1 MTEKTGN
8 VWKPRN
14 FKDNNEKTKENNRK
28 SVSAPEFPP
37 FCHDFDEVLSDKAV
51 VKLPEV
57 KQIGYKSPSSI
68 CGESVTS
75 EEIIDL
81 PFSLAK
87 KNDFSG
93 EWNKTWNDLCWSDS
107 PRRNII

>member
-1 MTEKTGN
+1 MTEKTN
-8 VWKPRN
+8 HVWKPRN
-14 FKDNNEKTKENNRK
+14 LKDNNEKARENNRK
-28 SVSAPEFPP
+28 SGPAPEFPP

-51 VKLPEV
+51 VNLSEV
-57 KQIGYKSPSSI
+57 KQIGYKSPSTI

-87 KNDFSG
+87 KITS
-93 EWNKTWNDLCWSDS
+93 LVS
-107 PRRNII
+107 